1 MFKCLVLNNRNKYI
15 CFYMLKIL
23 LSSNKIV
30 PEKSKPKTK
39 SCMNIYAIIRSKIQ
53 TEFSCISKNYTP

>member
-30 PEKSKPKTK
+30 PEKIKTK
-39 SCMNIYAIIRSKIQ
+39 DEIMYEYLCDNPQ
-53 TEFSCISKNYTP
+53 QNTN

>member
-1 MFKCLVLNNRNKYI
+1 
-15 CFYMLKIL
+15 MLKIL